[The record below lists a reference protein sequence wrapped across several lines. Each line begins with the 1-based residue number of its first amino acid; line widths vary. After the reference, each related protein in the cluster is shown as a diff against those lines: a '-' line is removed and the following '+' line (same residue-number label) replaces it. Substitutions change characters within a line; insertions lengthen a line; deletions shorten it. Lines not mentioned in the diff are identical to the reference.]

1 MVLDGYSK
9 RGGGSGNGI
18 PQRPGSIPE
27 WEMFILARGP
37 VMKKIAL
44 KVAVR
49 KIASA
54 LLMSIAPGVALAST
68 SGGVFAPI
76 AGPLNTV
83 LTGMQ
88 DMGGLVAAG
97 GVVSTGLAWWH
108 GGEHKKAM
116 MIGLGATVGGIAMA
130 NAKGLATSITGG
142 ATMGHAGIVGLAIS
156 HAFHVVGL

>member
-1 MVLDGYSK
+1 MKKRLKAMFSGVRKVSAAGLMVL
-9 RGGGSGNGI
+9 
-18 PQRPGSIPE
+18 
-27 WEMFILARGP
+27 
-37 VMKKIAL
+37 
-44 KVAVR
+44 
-49 KIASA
+49 
-54 LLMSIAPGVALAST
+54 APGMAFAST
-68 SGGVFAPI
+68 SGGVFSPI

-130 NAKGLATSITGG
+130 NAKSLATSITGG
-142 ATMGHAGIVGLAIS
+142 ATMGHVSIMGLAAT
-156 HAFHVVGL
+156 HALHVVGL